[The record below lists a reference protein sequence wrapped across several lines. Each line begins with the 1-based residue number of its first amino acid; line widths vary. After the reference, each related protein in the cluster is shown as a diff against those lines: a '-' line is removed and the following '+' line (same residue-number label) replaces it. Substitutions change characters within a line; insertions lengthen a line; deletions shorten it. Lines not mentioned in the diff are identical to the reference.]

1 MQVHLVD
8 EIPVEF
14 TDMHVKPDTKYG
26 VPPLI
31 SGSTPP
37 SPTYGVPGF
46 QPGSPSA
53 SFPNEFERT
62 PPPKPPSP
70 TYGVPSNL
78 YIPPVATS
86 NNKNFQQEDRNYLKN
101 NNRGGTSR
109 EGGYVYE
116 KPNAKLK
123 SAKVLAQGKDSGDDS
138 KSDENE
144 SGEKVKSIELTT
156 TGPSAAPEF
165 FFSEQF
171 DRPLTTSPPAVVTP
185 SQLELQQRQQQ
196 QPVFHPQEQPFLPN
210 SPPAPFST
218 AVYQQDPRLRLQ
230 QQQQLEPPLPTLA
243 RDPQPPALD
252 ARDYFRYDSLAAQSN
267 YNQADWFRRISRSLM
282 NESITEETIKQQ
294 LPPAVNVTFIQELRE
309 KQETLRLLFP
319 GGPEGNRE
327 ELDED
332 LIIDFNAARALGG
345 NRTHRIKRQQ
355 SLTRQVMCETTAQY
369 IEPQAALT
377 RDGE

>member
-26 VPPLI
+26 VPPVI
-31 SGSTPP
+31 SGNTPPP

-46 QPGSPSA
+46 EPGSPSA
-53 SFPNEFERT
+53 SFPNEFERA

-70 TYGVPSNL
+70 TYGVPNNL

-86 NNKNFQQEDRNYLKN
+86 NNKNFQEDRNYLKN
-101 NNRGGTSR
+101 NNRGSTPR
-109 EGGYVYE
+109 EGGYVYN
-116 KPNAKLK
+116 KPNEKLK
-123 SAKVLAQGKDSGDDS
+123 SAKILAQGKDSGDDS
-138 KSDENE
+138 KSDSNE
-144 SGEKVKSIELTT
+144 SEEKVKNVELTT

-171 DRPLTTSPPAVVTP
+171 DRPLTTSPPVTT
-185 SQLELQQRQQQ
+185 SQLVVQQQ
-196 QPVFHPQEQPFLPN
+196 HVFHPQEQPFLPN

-218 AVYQQDPRLRLQ
+218 AVYQQDPRQRLQ

-243 RDPQPPALD
+243 REPQPPAVD
-252 ARDYFRYDSLAAQSN
+252 AKDYFRYDSLSAQSN

-282 NESITEETIKQQ
+282 NESKTTETTRQQ
-294 LPPAVNVTFIQELRE
+294 PLNATFIQELRE
-309 KQETLRLLFP
+309 KQETLRILFP
-319 GGPEGNRE
+319 DGSNDNRE

-332 LIIDFNAARALGG
+332 LIIDFKAARALGG
-345 NRTHRIKRQQ
+345 NRTHRAKRQQ

-377 RDGE
+377 RDGECFIIL